1 MPRLPKHHMMVDVAV
16 LAASDSEEHLQ
27 RDAKVL
33 LSQPHIRSVAVFE
46 PRGVGLDESRAGV
59 RHVAGDPDLEIIYKA
74 GRGSQGGRLGG
85 LRPSLVIKGFGCSK
99 SAMRLGYSFQFLIE
113 VHLPHCFMR
122 TKMTDQNYQ
131 NMKGY

>member
-74 GRGSQGGRLGG
+74 ARGSQGGRLGG
-85 LRPSLVIKGFGCSK
+85 LGPSLIIKRFGCSK

-113 VHLPHCFMR
+113 FIFP
-122 TKMTDQNYQ
+122 TDA
-131 NMKGY
+131 